1 LVFDDVGGRWLA
13 VALAHGN
20 CGNADNVELWEVI
33 SLQPRPDGTLTGEFT
48 STSQA
53 SCSSKRTVTFT
64 RTGDAEV
71 DSLDP
76 PGDLPA
82 RVVSPAEALRGRY
95 RNTLTFS
102 SGAASQDYD
111 SVVRT
116 DCLRSGDRC
125 MSYFHG
131 SGVTPLLFANGKWTQ
146 SQEYDAE
153 CSLGGKPHVKV
164 TADYPLP
171 QPPQNPIAVLT
182 GHGNNISTGSACVGG
197 DFDEKFVRTGD

>member
-1 LVFDDVGGRWLA
+1 
-13 VALAHGN
+13 
-20 CGNADNVELWEVI
+20 
-33 SLQPRPDGTLTGEFT
+33 
-48 STSQA
+48 
-53 SCSSKRTVTFT
+53 
-64 RTGDAEV
+64 
-71 DSLDP
+71 
-76 PGDLPA
+76 
-82 RVVSPAEALRGRY
+82 
-95 RNTLTFS
+95 
-102 SGAASQDYD
+102 
-111 SVVRT
+111 
-116 DCLRSGDRC
+116 